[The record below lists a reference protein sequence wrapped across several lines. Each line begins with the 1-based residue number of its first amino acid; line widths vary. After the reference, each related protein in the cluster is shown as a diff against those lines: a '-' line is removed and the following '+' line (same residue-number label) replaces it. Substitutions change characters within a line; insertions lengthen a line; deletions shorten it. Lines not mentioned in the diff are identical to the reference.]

1 MLLEAGRAKY
11 GVLALHVRATTG
23 KGSLLLRVT
32 TSTLDQPV
40 LCTTSNVDRRR
51 LAFPPGS
58 TARHGAAH
66 LHVG

>member
-11 GVLALHVRATTG
+11 GVLVLHVRATTG

-40 LCTTSNVDRRR
+40 LCTTTG
-51 LAFPPGS
+51 FS